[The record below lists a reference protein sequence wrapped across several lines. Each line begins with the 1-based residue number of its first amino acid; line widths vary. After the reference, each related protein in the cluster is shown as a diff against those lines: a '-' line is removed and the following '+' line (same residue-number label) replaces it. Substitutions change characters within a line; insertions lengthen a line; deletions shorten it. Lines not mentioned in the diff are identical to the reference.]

1 MPHLTIE
8 HSFEIES
15 NLKESLASTIIE
27 IFANQKEGGF
37 DADQCKIRFSIFDQY
52 LVGYLNQDKADFI
65 HLTVKIMQGRT
76 QEIKNKLAID
86 LFSLLQDF
94 FKDSIKNNKIQNKS
108 RCDISVDIVD
118 MDKFSYQK
126 YCFN

>member
-8 HSFEIES
+8 HSLELEN

-76 QEIKNKLAID
+76 QEIKNKLTID
-86 LFSLLQDF
+86 LSSLLQDF
-94 FKDSIKNNKIQNKS
+94 FKDLIKNNKIKNKS
-108 RCDISVDIVD
+108 RCDISVDIID

-126 YCFN
+126 YRFN

>member
-8 HSFEIES
+8 HSLEIEN
-15 NLKESLASTIIE
+15 NLKDSLSSAIIE
-27 IFANQKEGGF
+27 IFANQKEGSF

-65 HLTVKIMQGRT
+65 HLTVKIIQGRT

-86 LFSLLQDF
+86 LSSLLQDF
-94 FKDSIKNNKIQNKS
+94 FKDLIKNNKIKNKS
-108 RCDISVDIVD
+108 RCDISVDIID

-126 YCFN
+126 YRFN

>member
-1 MPHLTIE
+1 MPHITIE
-8 HSFEIES
+8 HSLEIES

-65 HLTVKIMQGRT
+65 HLTVKIMQGRM

-86 LFSLLQDF
+86 LSSILQDF
-94 FKDSIKNNKIQNKS
+94 FKDLIKNNKIKNKS
-108 RCDISVDIVD
+108 RCDISVDIID
-118 MDKFSYQK
+118 MEKSSYQK
-126 YCFN
+126 YRFN

>member
-8 HSFEIES
+8 HSLEIEN
-15 NLKESLASTIIE
+15 NLKDSLSSAIIE
-27 IFANQKEGGF
+27 IFANQKEGSF

-65 HLTVKIMQGRT
+65 HLTVKIMQGRA

-86 LFSLLQDF
+86 LSSLLQDF
-94 FKDSIKNNKIQNKS
+94 FKDLIKNNKIKNKS
-108 RCDISVDIVD
+108 RCDISVDVID
-118 MDKFSYQK
+118 MDKSSYQK
-126 YCFN
+126 YRFN

>member
-8 HSFEIES
+8 HSLELEN

-86 LFSLLQDF
+86 LSSLLQDF
-94 FKDSIKNNKIQNKS
+94 FKDLIKNNKIKNKS
-108 RCDISVDIVD
+108 RCDISVDIID
-118 MDKFSYQK
+118 MDKSSYQK
-126 YCFN
+126 YRFN

>member
-8 HSFEIES
+8 HSLELEN

-37 DADQCKIRFSIFDQY
+37 DADQCKVRFIAFDQY

-65 HLTVKIMQGRT
+65 HLTVRIMEGRA

-86 LFSLLQDF
+86 FSSLLQDF
-94 FKDSIKNNKIQNKS
+94 FKDLIKNNKIKNKS
-108 RCDISVDIVD
+108 RCDISVDVVD
-118 MDKFSYQK
+118 MDKSSYQK
-126 YCFN
+126 YRFN

>member
-1 MPHLTIE
+1 MPHITIE
-8 HSFEIES
+8 HSLEIES

-65 HLTVKIMQGRT
+65 HLTVKIMQGRM

-86 LFSLLQDF
+86 LSSLLQDF
-94 FKDSIKNNKIQNKS
+94 FKDLIKNNKIKNKS

-126 YCFN
+126 YRFN

>member
-8 HSFEIES
+8 HSLELEN
-15 NLKESLASTIIE
+15 NLKESLTSTIIE

-37 DADQCKIRFSIFDQY
+37 DTDQCKIRFSIFDQY

-86 LFSLLQDF
+86 LSSLLQDF
-94 FKDSIKNNKIQNKS
+94 FKDLIKNNKIKNKS
-108 RCDISVDIVD
+108 RCDISVDIID
-118 MDKFSYQK
+118 MDKSSYQK
-126 YCFN
+126 YRFN

>member
-1 MPHLTIE
+1 MPHITIE
-8 HSFEIES
+8 HSLEIES

-65 HLTVKIMQGRT
+65 HLTVKIMQGRM

-86 LFSLLQDF
+86 LSSILQDF
-94 FKDSIKNNKIQNKS
+94 FKDLIKNNKIKNKS
-108 RCDISVDIVD
+108 RCDISVDIID
-118 MDKFSYQK
+118 MDKSSYQK
-126 YCFN
+126 YRFN